1 MRLSKQEIQAAENYS
16 TEIFSKR
23 LPHQANS
30 TIVARNTTNK
40 SSNGYNQMR
49 DFSSV
54 SHLQMSQVKR
64 QRSDLNTITLQ
75 SSSGTKSSFEQVIE
89 ENSDKFKP
97 SRKQR
102 QLAVSNAYDVAKKI
116 LPDPY
121 EKKNTFLQNR
131 NTTFR

>member
-1 MRLSKQEIQAAENYS
+1 MRFSKQEIQAAENYS
-16 TEIFSKR
+16 TENAGKR

-89 ENSDKFKP
+89 DSSDKFKP